1 MITYN
6 LKAVKPKLIDWVKSN
21 VSDFCSDMFK
31 EIQNAARHKSP
42 DDIEMFLAQIR
53 ETEKLSVDYTKI
65 INEAQTLADILKIA
79 DEDIMFNIFYER
91 EDEIITIILG
101 VKIEQ
106 VYL

>member
-6 LKAVKPKLIDWVKSN
+6 LEAVKPKLIDWVKSN

-31 EIQNAARHKSP
+31 EIQHAAGHKSP
-42 DDIEMFLAQIR
+42 DDVEMFLGQIR
-53 ETEKLSVDYTKI
+53 EAEKLSVDYTKI

-79 DEDIMFNIFYER
+79 DEDVMCNVFYER